1 MARVLLLLLGFLL
14 EALCDIRARDPEVEE
29 DGVQGHA
36 GWRPQGVGTHG
47 NRPPVPGYGPL
58 PGGPVYPHVGSRE
71 ESAPP
76 SGKFQSNGA
85 RTGNWCSFVHQHKVT
100 KAVVLRQESYIV
112 KSLSPCP
119 SGPPDCQVVMYKVSL
134 RPVYKEG
141 QKIVTSLLWHCCPGF
156 GGHNCEATAADAR
169 ASEPGDRTAGDPR
182 EGLGDAQ
189 LQASARET
197 QLSEDLSWEQRD
209 FQPPGDPLGNS
220 PHPAVSPRDV
230 KQTGE
235 HRGAVASVPLPAP
248 PTSGTPPLHH
258 TTAALMAQLSPVLD
272 GFNRTL
278 RRLSQEVGRLSQG
291 LAELRRDQQGGAPR
305 RGGGGGGGGPRGH
318 NLEARLIASTNQIG
332 QVRALLSARQNELEG
347 RLQSQHAALHHHLTA
362 FKADTDSKIG
372 QNQASLRSLNATLE
386 EVILNQRRL
395 EDAAL
400 GWGVGGGGEP
410 GLGAAAWQAIG
421 RLQATVSS
429 NGAKVAALEGK
440 SETAVRHLGD
450 LQRGLRGLEGK
461 LALTGRG
468 TQAHFSDTAL
478 DVEDARAAMLGR
490 VAELADNLTAHGEHL
505 SELDSDM
512 RYLRE
517 RLDGAAAPPGC
528 DCPALAKAVSE
539 LQRDVAGA
547 ARAAEEDRRAREEG
561 AGGPAGPGVGS
572 LSDLRQGLRQV
583 RDSLASEQDRG
594 RATAL
599 NVTRLQAAQE
609 QVQRDVLA
617 LLRRDGEKTKEMRR
631 LAGSFSSLLKD
642 AIRHSEVLEVLLEE
656 EVLEFKRLP
665 PEEQREYSIP
675 LLRRRILLAQEQVE
689 SHAVT
694 LAALESPVANDD
706 PSGALAERLKRE
718 ADAAYG
724 SEDYSVSDFWSLGR
738 EVEELETRLG
748 QLEGRSCLDR
758 CCNCTSRTTTVA
770 PTGPAVELQ
779 DEVVTLRKELEDHLH
794 VFRNLF
800 GNTGGL
806 ERSNGTLDLEVL
818 WAAVREKEGKKKF
831 KKQRKDKERSDR
843 HRAEMVNSRSKR
855 EPVPKAADLSQFPD
869 ASIAFLARSRDGAGR
884 PGPLTF
890 ETVSLNRGRAYSAGT
905 GVFRAPRAGL
915 YLFLLTLDFGPGPGA
930 AVLKRDGAPAAT
942 VRRGRGEAGGAV
954 TRVCALELGRGE
966 RVHLE
971 LERGTVGPGN
981 PTDNAFAGL
990 LVLGTT

>member
-1 MARVLLLLLGFLL
+1 MVAWLLAFGCSRTEGWAVNRLTESPLL
-14 EALCDIRARDPEVEE
+14 CR
-29 DGVQGHA
+29 
-36 GWRPQGVGTHG
+36 
-47 NRPPVPGYGPL
+47 
-58 PGGPVYPHVGSRE
+58 
-71 ESAPP
+71 
-76 SGKFQSNGA
+76 
-85 RTGNWCSFVHQHKVT
+85 NWCSFVHQRKVT
-100 KAVVLRQESYIV
+100 KAVVLRQESYIA

-119 SGPPDCQVVMYKVSL
+119 SGLPDCQLVMYKVSL

-169 ASEPGDRTAGDPR
+169 ASEPGDRTPGDRTAGDPR

-235 HRGAVASVPLPAP
+235 HRGAVAS
-248 PTSGTPPLHH
+248 
-258 TTAALMAQLSPVLD
+258 
-272 GFNRTL
+272 
-278 RRLSQEVGRLSQG
+278 EVGRLSHG
-291 LAELRRDQQGGAPR
+291 LAELRRDQQGGAPHR
-305 RGGGGGGGGPRGH
+305 GGGGGGGGGGPRGH
-318 NLEARLIASTNQIG
+318 NLEARLVESTKQIG

-386 EVILNQRRL
+386 DVILNQRRL
-395 EDAAL
+395 GEAAL
-400 GWGVGGGGEP
+400 GWGVGGGDEP

-421 RLQATVSS
+421 RLQTTVSS

-468 TQAHFSDTAL
+468 TQAHFTDTAL
-478 DVEDARAAMLGR
+478 DVEDAKAAMLGR

-517 RLDGAAAPPGC
+517 RLGGAAGPPGC

-539 LQRDVAGA
+539 LQRTWPA
-547 ARAAEEDRRAREEG
+547 ARAAEEDRRAREED
-561 AGGPAGPGVGS
+561 GGPGALG
-572 LSDLRQGLRQV
+572 
-583 RDSLASEQDRG
+583 G
-594 RATAL
+594 RAMAL
-599 NVTRLQAAQE
+599 NATRLQAAQE

-675 LLRRRILLAQEQVE
+675 LLRRRILLAQEQVG

-694 LAALESPVANDD
+694 LAALESPVVNDD
-706 PSGALAERLKRE
+706 PSAALAERFKRE

-748 QLEGRSCLDR
+748 QLEGRSCLSR
-758 CCNCTSRTTTVA
+758 CCNCTSRTTTAA

-794 VFRNLF
+794 VFRNVF

-818 WAAVREKEGKKKF
+818 WAAVREKEGKKKL
-831 KKQRKDKERSDR
+831 KKQRKDEERSDR
-843 HRAEMVNSRSKR
+843 HRAEMVNSRRKR

-869 ASIAFLARSRDGAGR
+869 ASIAFLARSHDGAER

-890 ETVSLNRGRAYSAGT
+890 ESVSLNRGRAYSART
-905 GVFRAPRAGL
+905 GVFRAPRGALPLPADPGLRAG
-915 YLFLLTLDFGPGPGA
+915 P
-930 AVLKRDGAPAAT
+930 
-942 VRRGRGEAGGAV
+942 RRGRPEEGRGAGGHRAARPRRSGRGRDPGLRPGAGAGGAGPPGAGARDRGARKPDGQRLRRPAAPGDHLRSNRL
-954 TRVCALELGRGE
+954 TLGKPCSQP
-966 RVHLE
+966 VPQTLTQDQLHASLFQT
-971 LERGTVGPGN
+971 LPFCV
-981 PTDNAFAGL
+981 
-990 LVLGTT
+990 

>member
-156 GGHNCEATAADAR
+156 GGHNCEAT
-169 ASEPGDRTAGDPR
+169 
-182 EGLGDAQ
+182 
-189 LQASARET
+189 ASARET